1 MTEDAKLLDYLKRT
15 TAELR
20 QTRRQLREAEGRG
33 REPLAIVAM
42 SCRFPGGVESPEDLW
57 DLVAAGGDAIS
68 DFPTDRGWDLDALY
82 DPDPERSGTSYVRE
96 GGFLPDAGEF
106 DAELFGISPREALS
120 MDPQQRLL
128 LETSWQLFER
138 AGLDPHGLAGSRVG
152 VFVGTNGQDYA
163 HRSPLVPEAAEGH
176 HLTGN
181 AASVASGR
189 VSYVFGLEGPAVTV
203 DTACSSSL
211 VAMHLAA
218 QALRSGECSMALAG
232 GVSVMSTPRTFVEF
246 SRQRGLSPDGRCKA
260 FAAGADGTGWGEGVG
275 LVLLERLSDA
285 LANGHRV
292 LAVLR
297 GSAVNQD
304 GASNGLTAPNGP
316 SQQRVIRQAL
326 ANAGLSAGDVDV
338 VEAHG
343 TGTTLGDPI
352 EAQAL
357 LATYGQDRS
366 EGRPLWLGSVKSN
379 IGHTQAAAGVA
390 GVIKMVMAMRH
401 GHLPETLHVDEPS
414 PHVDW
419 SAGEV
424 RLLTE
429 PVLWSGEGRVR
440 RAGVSSF
447 GVSGTNAHVVLE
459 EPPAMEV
466 PGVAVAAPSS
476 AEPSGPVPWVVSGR
490 GDAGLR
496 GQAAG
501 LAEFV
506 RDHGD
511 VDVAGV
517 AAALSNR
524 AVLEDRAVV
533 VGADVADLVEGLE
546 ALAGGASI
554 DALVTGSPLVG
565 KTAVLFTG
573 QGSQFAGMGARL
585 YERFESF
592 AGAVDEVCAVAD
604 GLLPGPLRPVLF
616 GEGGRGDLIDETV
629 FAQVGLLALEVGLWR
644 VLVECGVRA
653 DVLVGHSVGEIGAAV
668 AAGVLS
674 LSDAARLAC
683 VRGRLMQGMDAG
695 GVMVSVAAPGEVMRE
710 RVRAVPGVW
719 VAAVNA
725 SESVVL
731 AGEGDAVRGVVAELE
746 AEGLRTRWLPVG
758 HAFHT
763 PLMAPM
769 LEDFAA
775 AIADVEFA
783 APEIP
788 IVSTVS
794 GDLAGTDFGSPA
806 YWVGHVRQ
814 PVRFA
819 EAVEKA
825 RELGVRVWA
834 EVGPQPALSAVMEE
848 RGGEA
853 VASFMRRDRDQ
864 ATSLLMGLARLHV
877 HGVGVEWDRW
887 VSGAG
892 QSVELPT
899 YAFQRRRYWL
909 EASASSVSGPSVDS
923 VTEEFW
929 AAVER
934 NDLEA
939 LGLGEDTPSAA
950 VLPALTAWRQGH
962 QERRT
967 LADWRYRVAWKPVPE
982 PVTPTTL
989 TGTWLVVG
997 QDEGTLA
1004 PLAAMLDTCGA
1015 QAELLTV
1022 APGTG
1027 RAALADR
1034 LRAVSGNAA
1043 APSGVLSALA
1053 LPGGAA
1059 VGEWGAA
1066 GDSLALVQALGDAG
1080 VTAPLWA
1087 LTSGAVGTDG
1097 DEPVRAPEAAAIW
1110 GLGRVAAL
1118 EHPERWGGLIDL
1130 PADPDAVAY
1139 QRLGLVL
1146 TGATGEDQVAV
1157 RATRIL
1163 GCRLRRDTTPTHGEP
1178 EWSPGGSALITG
1190 GTGALGGHVARR
1202 LAERGAEHIVLLS
1215 RQGPDAP
1222 GADDLRRELEA
1233 LGTRVTLRACDI
1245 SRRAELAEAIA
1256 AVPATYPL
1264 TTVVHAAAVLDDA
1277 PLSALTPERLSAVLD
1292 AKATSARHLDELT
1305 RDLPP
1310 TSFVLFSAFGGV
1322 LGSAGQGNYAAANAV
1337 LDALAEQRRAAGLP
1351 ATAIAWGA
1359 WAGDGMAARS
1369 AATVL
1374 RLRRTGARP
1383 MAPELALA
1391 AMVGALGTGGTNVMV
1406 ADVDWSR
1413 FTPAFTAV
1421 RPSMLL
1427 ADLPDA
1433 RGALVPDGAHTAD
1446 RTSPAVQETAR
1457 RLAALTGTER
1467 RAAVLDLVRD
1477 QVAAVLGHADPSAVG
1492 SERLF
1497 RDLGFDSLT
1506 GLDLRNRLT
1515 AGTGLTLPATL
1526 VFDHPT
1532 VGQLTARLDAELGG
1546 AADAPPAR
1554 ADGPVPAAPAAD
1566 ADEPIAIVAVA
1577 CRLPGGVRSPED
1589 LWTLLADGVD
1599 AISEFPTDRGWDL
1612 SRLSAPETDGPGTS
1626 YVRHGGFLSGAAE
1639 FDAGFFGI
1647 GPREALTMD
1656 PQQRLLLETSWEVLE
1671 RAGIDPTSLRGSRTG
1686 VFAGTNG
1693 QDYAGL
1699 LTDVPDAED
1708 FAATGNAAS
1717 VLSGRVAYALG
1728 LEGPAVT
1735 VDTACSAS
1743 LVGIHLAGQAL
1754 RRQECS
1760 LALAGGVTVMSTP
1773 NAFVSFSRQRGL
1785 APDGRCKPFSA
1796 RADGTAWGEGV
1807 AVLLL
1812 ERLSDARRH
1821 GHPVL
1826 AVVRGSAVNQDGAS
1840 NGLTAPNGPSQQ
1852 RVIRSALA
1860 DGALTPADVDAVE
1873 AHGTGTVLGDPIEA
1887 QALIAAYGDRP
1898 ADRPLRIGSIKS
1910 NIGHTQAAAGA
1921 AGVIKMVLA
1930 LQHGLLPRT
1939 LHAQE
1944 ASAYV
1949 DWSAGEVS
1957 LLTEAVPWDRDDRPR
1972 RAGVSSFG
1980 VSGTNAHVIIE
1991 EAPQAAAS
1999 EPHPGTTEPEDVP
2012 REVRAGKT
2020 QPGQA
2025 LPREALPFLLS
2036 ARDDATVAAQAAR
2049 LREHLT
2055 AHPTLTLPDVAHALA
2070 TSRAALEH
2078 RAVVLAQ
2085 DRDELLGTLT
2095 AMADGAPAPA
2105 VLRGVADEGRIAVL
2119 FPGQGSQSIGMG
2131 RALYGRYPTFAACLD
2146 EVCAAFAPELE
2157 RPLLDVLHAEPGTT
2171 EADLLD
2177 RTRYT
2182 QPALFAVEVALYR
2195 LLEGWG
2201 LRPDYLLGH
2210 SIGELVAAHVAGV
2223 LTMPEAARL
2232 VAARGRLM
2240 EALPDG
2246 GAMIAVAVAPEDLA
2260 PLLDGYQHRIDVAAV
2275 NGPAST
2281 VLSGDEDAVR
2291 AIARLCGEQGI
2302 KQRRLN
2308 VSHAFHSGHM
2318 DGMLTAFGDLVNEL
2332 DLAPARIP
2340 IVSNVTGVALT
2351 ADEATTPD
2359 YWVRHV
2365 RETVRFHDG
2374 IRWLHSRGVTVFVEL
2389 GPDGALSAM
2398 GAGCLPDA
2406 VDDVT
2411 FVPTLRRSWPEP
2423 RAVTAAL
2430 GELHTRGIP
2439 LDWPAIAAG
2448 WGGRPVPLP
2457 TYPFRRRRHWPEA
2470 APIPVAVAAADPV
2483 DARFWTAVER
2493 HDIASLT
2500 GELGVSETAA
2510 LPELLPAL
2518 TAWRERRH
2526 TESAVQ
2532 DWRYRI
2538 RWRRPTTMPVSRPT
2552 GTWIVVPPS
2561 APEAAV
2567 ETTGVLAALARCG
2580 ARAQLLTVDP
2590 DGDTDFGTALRD
2602 AFGAADAPPVGV
2614 LSLLALDRRPHP
2626 HHPELTAGL
2635 VGTVRLIQALTEAE
2649 SEAEAKSGARL
2660 WCVTR
2665 GAVAVDRDATVI
2677 DPAQA
2682 QVWGLGRVAALE
2694 HPRQWGGLADLPA
2707 EPDETAYDRLCAIV
2721 TGGGGEEDQVA
2732 IRPAGI
2738 LVRRLTRA
2746 AASTARGWQPRG
2758 TVLITGGT
2766 GGIGAHVARRLARGG
2781 ANHLVLLSR
2790 SGANSPE
2797 AAALSAE
2804 LGTRVTIVACDVTD
2818 RHAVADL
2825 VARMSADGHPIRAV
2839 LHAAGISRHAS
2850 LVDTTPD
2857 EIADTLRAKTA
2868 GAAVLHEVFADTE
2881 LDAFVLFSS
2890 IAGIWG
2896 SGGQAAYAA
2905 ANAYLDALAEHRRTQ
2920 GLPATS
2926 VAWGAWAGIGMATV
2940 GDAAEQLR
2948 QRGINVMDPDRAFV
2962 ALSQAIA
2969 EDEPH
2974 VTVADVDWD
2983 RFVPLF
2989 TGARPSPLLAEL
3001 QQAEDQL
3008 VDSGGD
3014 PASEPGDLGHR
3025 MASLSEAD
3033 GIQLLLDLVR
3043 AEAAAVLGHADPDE
3057 VDPGRAFRSHGFDS
3071 LSSIQ
3076 LRDRLAVAIGSTL
3089 PATLVFDHPSPLA
3102 LAGHLRDTLLGLRPE
3117 RVQDSPVRSAADDD
3131 PVVIVGMSC
3140 RFPGRV
3146 ASPEALWDL
3155 VAAGGDAISDFPTD
3169 RGWDLD
3175 ALYDPDPERSG
3186 TSYAREG
3193 GFLHDAGEFDA
3204 GFFGINPREAL
3215 AMDPQQRLLLEVTWE
3230 ALERAHIAPDSL
3242 RTSPTGVFVGT
3253 SGQDYMS
3260 LPGDPSSEGYFLTG
3274 NAASVVS
3281 GRLAYVFGLE
3291 GPAVTVDTA
3300 CSSSLVAMHLAA
3312 QALRSGECSLALAGG
3327 VTVMS
3332 TPGAFVEFSRQRGLS
3347 PDGRCKPF
3355 AAGADG
3361 TGWAEGVGVVLLE
3374 RLSDAR
3380 RHGHRVLAVLRGSAV
3395 NQDGASNG
3403 LTAPNGPSQQRVIR
3417 QALANAG
3424 LSAGDVDVVEAHGT
3438 GTTLGDPIEAQA
3450 LLATYGQDRSEGRPL
3465 WLGSVK
3471 SNIGHTQAAAGV
3483 AGVIKMVMAMR
3494 HGHLPE
3500 TLHVDEPSPHV
3511 DWSAGEV
3518 RLLTEPVLWSG
3529 EGRVRRAGVSS
3540 FGVSGTNAHVVLEEP
3555 PAMEVPGVAVAA
3567 PSSAEPS
3574 GPVPWVVSG
3583 RGDGGLRGQA
3593 AGLAEFVRDTGVVD
3607 VVGVAAGLRNRAVLE
3622 DRSVVVGSSVEELL
3636 AGLDALAEGGS
3647 FDALVTGSPLVGKT
3661 AVLFTGQGSQFA
3673 GMGARLYERFEVF
3686 AGVVDEVCSVAD
3698 GLLPGP
3704 LRPVLF
3710 GEGGRGDLIDETV
3723 FAQVGLLA
3731 LEVGLWRVLVE
3742 CGVRADVLVG
3752 HSVGEIGAAVA
3763 AGVLSLSDAVRLVCV
3778 RGRLMQGMDAGGVMV
3793 SVAGPAA
3800 EIADRIAGLA
3810 GVWVAAVNAPDSV
3823 VLAGEGDAV
3832 RGVVEKLDAEG
3843 LRTRWLSA
3851 SHAFHT
3857 PLMAP
3862 MLEDFAAVIADLS
3875 FGPAEIPVVSTVS
3888 GELTGA
3894 DFGSPAYWVEHVRQP
3909 VRFAEAVAK
3918 ARELGVR
3925 VWAEVGPQ
3933 PALSTVMEERGGE
3946 AVASFMRRDRDQAT
3960 SLLMGLARLH
3970 VHGVG
3975 VEWDRWVSG
3984 AGQSVELPTYAFQ
3997 RSRYW
4002 VAGSSG
4008 VAGGS
4013 LSGVGLAVAGHR
4025 LLGARV
4031 SLADGGAVFTG
4042 RLSTSTQPWLA
4053 DHAVT
4058 GVVLLPGTAFVDF
4071 MAYAGQQMG
4080 CRQVREL
4087 TLQAPLL
4094 VPEGG
4099 PGVTVQ
4105 VVVAAPDE
4113 HGQRTVDI
4121 HSRPDTEAG
4130 EWTRHG
4136 TGVLA
4141 EALETPDTAW
4151 TWPPAGVRV
4160 PAEDIHAGLS
4170 EAGFDYGPVFRG
4182 LRQVWRDGEDVY
4194 AEVVLPD
4201 DPTGFA
4207 LHPALLDAALHALAA
4222 TSGVG
4227 VGVGDGGLPFAF
4239 SGVTVHRTGARVL
4252 RARLRR
4258 GADGVAV
4265 EAFDPTGR
4273 PVVTVEAL
4281 AFRPVSE
4288 ASLRSAQDIPLR
4300 IRWDQVAVVPDG
4312 PAFAPGDFALVSA
4325 GHHIGVADVTR
4336 AVDDGSAAPAWVV
4349 LDLPCGADGPV
4360 PERARAATEW
4370 VLLQV
4375 QEFLAAPAL
4384 ADARMMIR
4392 TTGAVI
4398 TGPGDADV
4406 DPAVAAVWGLAR
4418 SAGAEN
4424 PGRIHLLDT
4433 DTETDTDTDTDTG
4446 TGQVPLGDL
4455 LAAVHAAGREQVALR
4470 KNALLAPRLVELE
4483 DDALAVPDGPGRRL
4497 VPGGQT
4503 LDGLAL
4509 VADPSAPQA
4518 LAPGQVR
4525 VAVRAA
4531 GLNFRDVMVALGM
4544 YPGRAALGA
4553 EGAGVVTE
4561 VGPGVT
4567 GTAVGDRVFGLMPEC
4582 FGPSA
4587 VADARTLAAVPD
4599 DWSFTEAASV
4609 PIVFLTAWYA
4619 LRDLADLRPGERVLI
4634 HAGAGGVGMAA
4645 IQLARHLGAEVFATA
4660 HPAKW
4665 GTLRA
4670 LGVAADHMASSR
4682 DLDFRAR
4689 FAAVTEGHGVD
4700 VVLNSLAG
4708 EFVDASLQLLPHG
4721 GRFVEMG
4728 KTDVRTEDE
4737 VPAGVTYRTFDL
4749 ADPEPERI
4757 GAMLSEVLGLLRR
4770 GALDLLPITT
4780 WDVRQAPA
4788 AFRHLGQAKHTG
4800 KLVLTVPA
4808 PLDPAGTVLVT
4819 GGTGTLGALLSRH
4832 LVAEY
4837 GVRHLLLAGRQG
4849 PAAPGAAELVAELAQ
4864 LGAEAH
4870 VVACDVSRR
4879 DEVAALLKGVDP
4891 DHPLTGV
4898 LHAAGV
4904 VDDAVVGSLTP
4915 QRLGAVLAA
4924 KADSAWHLHELTRG
4938 ADLAMFTLLSSAAGV
4953 LGAAGQGNYAAAN
4966 TFLDALAEHR
4976 RARGLP
4982 AQSHSWGL
4990 WAQRSGI
4997 SGHLT
5002 ESDLARITASGMV
5015 PLDSETGLR
5024 LWDRAGERT
5033 DRPHLVLLQL
5043 NPRHRRTHPLLV
5055 DPAAPGPAPRARE
5068 AGAVGQTE
5076 ARERLATLPAG
5087 ERRRVLLGLVREHA
5101 AAALGLPSV
5110 VTVEDGRAFKD
5121 LGFDSLTGIELR
5133 NRLNAATGV
5142 SLRPTLVFDHPT
5154 PQLLAEHLDRQ
5165 VTAGTVA
5172 PATTGGGA
5180 EASEDDLTEAD
5191 FRRML
5196 ATIPFRTLR
5205 EAGLTGPLLRLARGD
5220 GDPSAGPEERPDEI
5234 DAMDADDLVRIAL
5247 DTFED

>member
-1 MTEDAKLLDYLKRT
+1 MTEDAKLLDYLKRAT
-15 TAELR
+15 SELR
-20 QTRRQLREAEGRG
+20 QTRRQLREAEARG

-57 DLVAAGGDAIS
+57 DLIAAGGDAVA

-96 GGFLPDAGEF
+96 GGFLPDAGDF
-106 DAELFGISPREALS
+106 DAELFGISPREALA

-138 AGLDPHGLAGSRVG
+138 AGLDPNGLAGSRVG

-163 HRSPLVPEAAEGH
+163 QRFPVVPEEIEGYA
-176 HLTGN
+176 LTGN

-189 VSYVFGLEGPAVTV
+189 VAYAFGLEGPAVTV

-211 VAMHLAA
+211 VALHMAA

-246 SRQRGLSPDGRCKA
+246 SRQRGLAPDGRCKA
-260 FAAGADGTGWGEGVG
+260 FAAAADGTGWGEGVG
-275 LVLLERLSDA
+275 LVLLEKLSDA
-285 LANGHRV
+285 VANGHRV
-292 LAVLR
+292 LAVMR

-326 ANAGLSAGDVDV
+326 ANAGLSAADVDA

-357 LATYGQDRS
+357 LATYGQDRP
-366 EGRPLWLGSVKSN
+366 EDRPLWLGSVKSN

-401 GHLPETLHVDEPS
+401 GQLPLTLHVDEPS

-419 SAGEV
+419 SAGGV

-429 PVLWSGEGRVR
+429 PVVWPGEGRLR

-447 GVSGTNAHVVLE
+447 GVSGTNAHVILE
-459 EPPAMEV
+459 EPPAVEAVDLSPVEV
-466 PGVAVAAPSS
+466 P
-476 AEPSGPVPWVVSGR
+476 GPVPWLVSGR

-496 GQAAG
+496 GQAARLAG
-501 LAEFV
+501 FVRERRAAGAVDGDWLAGAAAGLVRRARLDARAVMVGSGAKGLTAGLDALAE
-506 RDHGD
+506 
-511 VDVAGV
+511 GV
-517 AAALSNR
+517 SA
-524 AVLEDRAVV
+524 
-533 VGADVADLVEGLE
+533 EG
-546 ALAGGASI
+546 
-554 DALVTGSPLVG
+554 LVTGSPVVG

-573 QGSQFAGMGARL
+573 QGSQFAGMGAQL
-585 YERFESF
+585 YERFDSF
-592 AGAVDEVCAVAD
+592 AGVVDEVCAVAD
-604 GLLPGPLRPVLF
+604 ELLPEPLRPVLF
-616 GEGGRGDLIDETV
+616 GEGGRGGLLDRTV
-629 FAQVGLLALEVGLWR
+629 FAQVGLVALEVGLWR
-644 VLVECGVRA
+644 VLAESGVRA
-653 DVLVGHSVGEIGAAV
+653 DVLVGHSVGEISAAV
-668 AAGVLS
+668 ASGVLS
-674 LSDAARLAC
+674 LSDAVRLAC
-683 VRGRLMQGMDAG
+683 VRGTLMQGLAG
-695 GVMVSVAAPGEVMRE
+695 DGVMVSVAARVEQVEE
-710 RVRAVPGVW
+710 RIAGLAGVW

-725 SESVVL
+725 PESVVL
-731 AGEGDAVRGVVAELE
+731 AGEADAVRGLVGKLDAE
-746 AEGLRTRWLPVG
+746 AVRTRWLPVS

-763 PLMAPM
+763 PLMDPM

-775 AIADVEFA
+775 AIAGVEVA
-783 APEIP
+783 EPRIP
-788 IVSTVS
+788 IVSTVT
-794 GDLAGTDFGSPA
+794 GELAGADFGSTE
-806 YWVGHVRQ
+806 YWVQHVRK

-819 EAVEKA
+819 DAVRTA
-825 RELGVRVWA
+825 RELGARVWA
-834 EVGPQPALSAVMEE
+834 EVGPQPALSAAMGE
-848 RGGEA
+848 REGEA

-864 ATSLLMGLARLHV
+864 VTGLLTGLARLHV
-877 HGVGVEWDRW
+877 HGVEVDWDRW
-887 VSGAG
+887 VPRSS
-892 QSVELPT
+892 QPVEVPT

-909 EASASSVSGPSVDS
+909 EAPASPVTGPVADP
-923 VTEEFW
+923 VTAEFW
-929 AAVER
+929 EAVER
-934 NDLEA
+934 NDLQA
-939 LGLGEDTPSAA
+939 LGLDDDTASDA
-950 VLPALTAWRQGH
+950 VLPALAAWRRGH
-962 QERRT
+962 QERQT
-967 LADWRYRVAWKPVPE
+967 LAGWRYHVTWKPLPDTS
-982 PVTPTTL
+982 TPATL

-997 QDEGTLA
+997 RDDGAPE
-1004 PLAAMLDTCGA
+1004 PLAAMVQSCGA
-1015 QAELLTV
+1015 GAEVLTV
-1022 APGTG
+1022 EPGIG
-1027 RAALADR
+1027 RDALADR
-1034 LRAVSGNAA
+1034 LREVSTNTSSL
-1043 APSGVLSALA
+1043 SGVLSALA
-1053 LPGGAA
+1053 LTDGAA
-1059 VGEWGAA
+1059 P
-1066 GDSLALVQALGDAG
+1066 GDWTVTADTLALVQALGDAG
-1080 VTAPLWA
+1080 VNAPLWC

-1097 DEPVRAPEAAAIW
+1097 DDPVRVPEAAAIW
-1110 GLGRVAAL
+1110 GLGRAAAL
-1118 EHPERWGGLIDL
+1118 EHPDRWGGLIDL
-1130 PADPDAVAY
+1130 PADPGASAY
-1139 QRLGLVL
+1139 QRLGAVL
-1146 TGATGEDQVAV
+1146 ARATGEDQVAV
-1157 RATRIL
+1157 RATRML
-1163 GCRLRRDTTPTHGEP
+1163 ACRLRRATTPAHGEAA
-1178 EWSPGGSALITG
+1178 WSPGGSTLITG

-1222 GADDLRRELEA
+1222 GADRLRRDLEA
-1233 LGTRVTLRACDI
+1233 HGTRVTLRACDI

-1256 AVPATYPL
+1256 AVPAAYPL

-1277 PLSALTPERLSAVLD
+1277 PLSALTPERLSSVLD
-1292 AKATSARHLDELT
+1292 AKATSARYLDELT
-1305 RDLPP
+1305 RDLSPV
-1310 TSFVLFSAFGGV
+1310 TFVLFSAFGGV

-1369 AATVL
+1369 AATVQ
-1374 RLRRTGARP
+1374 RLRRTGVRP

-1391 AMVGALGTGGTNVMV
+1391 ALERALGTGESTVLL

-1413 FTPAFTAV
+1413 FTPAFTAA

-1433 RGALVPDGAHTAD
+1433 RGALTRDGA
-1446 RTSPAVQETAR
+1446 SPSDGTGPVLPETAR
-1457 RLAALTGTER
+1457 RLAALPGSER
-1467 RAAVLDLVRD
+1467 HAALLDLVRD
-1477 QVAAVLGHADPSAVG
+1477 QVAAVLGHVDPTAVG
-1492 SERLF
+1492 SERPF
-1497 RDLGFDSLT
+1497 RELGFDSLT

-1515 AGTGLTLPATL
+1515 VATGLSLPATL

-1532 VGQLTARLDAELGG
+1532 VGRLTAYLDAGLGG
-1546 AADAPPAR
+1546 AAGEPQAQVDGAAR
-1554 ADGPVPAAPAAD
+1554 AATAPD
-1566 ADEPIAIVAVA
+1566 ADEPIAIVAAA

-1589 LWTLLADGVD
+1589 LWTLLVDGVD
-1599 AISEFPTDRGWDL
+1599 AMSEFPTDRGWDL
-1612 SRLSAPETDGPGTS
+1612 PRLYAPDTDRPGTS
-1626 YVRHGGFLSGAAE
+1626 YVRHGGFLSDVAQ

-1647 GPREALTMD
+1647 SPREALAMD

-1671 RAGIDPTSLRGSRTG
+1671 RAGIDPSSLRGSRTG

-1699 LTDVPDAED
+1699 LTGAPDGED

-1717 VLSGRVAYALG
+1717 VLSGRVAYTLG

-1735 VDTACSAS
+1735 VDTACSSS

-1754 RRQECS
+1754 RRGECS

-1773 NAFVSFSRQRGL
+1773 DAFVSFSRQRGL

-1812 ERLSDARRH
+1812 ERLSDARRN

-1930 LQHGLLPRT
+1930 LRHGLLPRT
-1939 LHAQE
+1939 LHAEE
-1944 ASAYV
+1944 ASPHV

-1957 LLTEAVPWDRDDRPR
+1957 LLTEAVPWDREDRPR

-1980 VSGTNAHVIIE
+1980 VSGTNAHIVIE
-1991 EAPQAAAS
+1991 EAPELAAP
-1999 EPHPGTTEPEDVP
+1999 EPHPGEAEP
-2012 REVRAGKT
+2012 AGT
-2020 QPGQA
+2020 LPG
-2025 LPREALPFLLS
+2025 EALPFLLS

-2049 LREHLT
+2049 LHEHLT
-2055 AHPTLTLPDVAHALA
+2055 ARPDLTLPDVAHALA

-2095 AMADGAPAPA
+2095 ALADGAPAPA
-2105 VLRGVADEGRIAVL
+2105 ALRGLADEGRVAVL
-2119 FPGQGSQSIGMG
+2119 FPGQGSQSAGMG
-2131 RALYGRYPTFAACLD
+2131 RALYGRYPAFAACLD

-2157 RPLLDVLHAEPGTT
+2157 RPLLDVLHAEPGTP

-2177 RTRYT
+2177 RTHYT

-2210 SIGELVAAHVAGV
+2210 SIGELAAAHVAGV
-2223 LTMPEAARL
+2223 LTLPQAARL

-2240 EALPDG
+2240 QALPDG
-2246 GAMIAVAVAPEDLA
+2246 GAMLAVAAAPDDLA
-2260 PLLDGYQHRIDVAAV
+2260 PLLDGHRHRIDIAAV
-2275 NGPAST
+2275 NGPAAT
-2281 VLSGDEDAVR
+2281 VLSGDEEAVR
-2291 AIARLCGEQGI
+2291 NVAERCAERGI
-2302 KQRRLN
+2302 KNRRLN
-2308 VSHAFHSGHM
+2308 VSHAFHSSRM
-2318 DGMLTAFGDLVNEL
+2318 DGMLAPFGDLVSEL

-2340 IVSNVTGVALT
+2340 VVSNVTGTALT
-2351 ADEATTPD
+2351 ADEATAPE

-2389 GPDGALSAM
+2389 GPDGVLSAM

-2406 VDDVT
+2406 VDEVA
-2411 FVPTLRRSWPEP
+2411 FVPTLRPSRPEQ

-2430 GELHTRGIP
+2430 GELHVRGVR
-2439 LDWPAIAAG
+2439 LDWPEIASG
-2448 WGGRPVPLP
+2448 WGGRPVALP
-2457 TYPFRRRRHWPEA
+2457 TYPFRRRRYWPDA
-2470 APIPVAVAAADPV
+2470 APAPVAAADPA
-2483 DARFWTAVER
+2483 DTRFWTAVDR
-2493 HDIASLT
+2493 QDIASLT
-2500 GELGVSETAA
+2500 GELGVAETAA

-2518 TAWRERRH
+2518 AAWRERLH

-2532 DWRYRI
+2532 EWRYRI
-2538 RWRRPTTMPVSRPT
+2538 GWRRLTDLPRPRRA
-2552 GTWIVVPPS
+2552 GAWIVVAPP
-2561 APEAAV
+2561 APQAAA
-2567 ETTGVLAALARCG
+2567 ETAGVLAALARRG
-2580 ARAQLLTVDP
+2580 ARAHLLTVDP
-2590 DGDTDFGTALRD
+2590 DGGTDAGTALRD
-2602 AFGAADAPPVGV
+2602 ALGAADARPAGV
-2614 LSLLALDRRPHP
+2614 LSLLALDRRPHS
-2626 HHPELTAGL
+2626 HRPELTAGL
-2635 VGTVRLIQALTEAE
+2635 AGTVRLIQTLAETETGTGTGTGTGHDHDHGHKAE
-2649 SEAEAKSGARL
+2649 SGAGTGTRL

-2665 GAVAVDRDATVI
+2665 GAVVADRTATVT

-2694 HPRQWGGLADLPA
+2694 HPRQWGGLADLPP
-2707 EPDETAYDRLCAIV
+2707 EPDDTAYDRLCAVV
-2721 TGGGGEEDQVA
+2721 TGDTGEDQVA
-2732 IRPAGI
+2732 IRPAGV
-2738 LVRRLTRA
+2738 LGRRLTRA
-2746 AASTARGWQPRG
+2746 AASTTGGWQPRG

-2766 GGIGAHVARRLARGG
+2766 GGIGAHVARRLARNG
-2781 ANHLVLLSR
+2781 ADHLVLVSR
-2790 SGANSPE
+2790 SGAGSPE
-2797 AAALSAE
+2797 AASLVAE
-2804 LGTRVTIVACDVTD
+2804 LGSKVTIAACDVTD
-2818 RHAVADL
+2818 RRAVTDL
-2825 VARMSADGHPIRAV
+2825 VARMSADGHTIRAV

-2850 LVDTTPD
+2850 LADTTPD
-2857 EIADTLRAKTA
+2857 EIADTLAAKTT
-2868 GAAVLHEVFADTE
+2868 GAAVLHEVFAGTE

-2890 IAGIWG
+2890 IAGVWG

-2905 ANAYLDALAEHRRTQ
+2905 ANAHLDALAEHRRAQ

-2926 VAWGAWAGIGMATV
+2926 VAWGAWAGVGMATV

-2948 QRGINVMDPDRAFV
+2948 RRGITVMDADRAVV
-2962 ALSQAIA
+2962 ALLQAVA
-2969 EDEPH
+2969 GDEPQ

-3001 QQAEDQL
+3001 PEATSQFTRADDDEPVPVTGEL
-3008 VDSGGD
+3008 GG
-3014 PASEPGDLGHR
+3014 R
-3025 MASLSEAD
+3025 VASLPEAD
-3033 GIQLLLDLVR
+3033 GTRLLLDLVR
-3043 AEAAAVLGHADPDE
+3043 AEAAAVLGHADAEE
-3057 VDPGRAFRSHGFDS
+3057 VDADRAFRSLGFDS
-3071 LSSIQ
+3071 LTSIQ
-3076 LRDRLAVAIGSTL
+3076 LRDRLAVATGTAL
-3089 PATLVFDHPSPLA
+3089 PATLVFDHPNPA
-3102 LAGHLRDTLLGLRPE
+3102 VLAGHLRDTLLGLRTRQP
-3117 RVQDSPVRSAADDD
+3117 QDSPVRSADSDD
-3131 PVVIVGMSC
+3131 PIVIVGMSC

-3146 ASPEALWDL
+3146 ESPEELWDL
-3155 VAAGGDAISDFPTD
+3155 VASGGDAISGFPED

-3175 ALYDPDPERSG
+3175 ALYDPDPEHSG

-3193 GFLHDAGEFDA
+3193 GFLADAGEFDA
-3204 GFFGINPREAL
+3204 GFFGISPREAL

-3242 RTSPTGVFVGT
+3242 RTSPTGVFMGT

-3260 LPGDPSSEGYFLTG
+3260 LPGDASSEGYFLTG

-3312 QALRSGECSLALAGG
+3312 QALRAGECSLALAGG
-3327 VTVMS
+3327 ATVMS
-3332 TPGAFVEFSRQRGLS
+3332 TPAAFVEFSRQRGLA

-3355 AAGADG
+3355 AAAADG
-3361 TGWAEGVGVVLLE
+3361 TGWAEGVGVLLLE

-3380 RHGHRVLAVLRGSAV
+3380 RQGHRVLAVVRGSAV

-3424 LSAGDVDVVEAHGT
+3424 LGAGEVDVVEAHGT

-3450 LLATYGQDRSEGRPL
+3450 LLATYGQERPVDRPL

-3483 AGVIKMVMAMR
+3483 AGVIKMVMAMH
-3494 HGHLPE
+3494 HGQLPG

-3511 DWSAGEV
+3511 DWSAGDV
-3518 RLLTEPVLWSG
+3518 RLLTEPVVWSG
-3529 EGRVRRAGVSS
+3529 GARPRRAGVSS
-3540 FGVSGTNAHVVLEEP
+3540 FGVSGTNAHVILEEP
-3555 PAMEVPGVAVAA
+3555 PAVEAVDLS
-3567 PSSAEPS
+3567 PVQVS
-3574 GPVPWVVSG
+3574 GPVPWVVSA
-3583 RGDGGLRGQA
+3583 RGAAGLRGQA
-3593 AGLAEFVRDTGVVD
+3593 ARLAEFVRGRGDVD
-3607 VVGVAAGLRNRAVLE
+3607 VAGVAATLLNRAVLE
-3622 DRSVVVGSSVEELL
+3622 DRAVVVGADVAELVR
-3636 AGLDALAEGGS
+3636 GLDALGEGVSAEG
-3647 FDALVTGSPLVGKT
+3647 LVTGSPVVGKT

-3673 GMGARLYERFEVF
+3673 GMGEQLYERFTSF
-3686 AGVVDEVCSVAD
+3686 AGVVDEVCAVAD
-3698 GLLPGP
+3698 ELLPEP

-3710 GEGGRGDLIDETV
+3710 GEGGRGDLLDRTV
-3723 FAQVGLLA
+3723 FAQVGLVA
-3731 LEVGLWRVLVE
+3731 LEVGLWRVLAE
-3742 CGVRADVLVG
+3742 SGVRADVLVG
-3752 HSVGEIGAAVA
+3752 HSVGEISAAVA
-3763 AGVLSLSDAVRLVCV
+3763 SGVLTLPDAVRLVCV
-3778 RGRLMQGMDAGGVMV
+3778 RGTLMQGLAGDGVMV
-3793 SVAGPAA
+3793 SVAARV
-3800 EIADRIAGLA
+3800 EQVEERIAGLA
-3810 GVWVAAVNAPDSV
+3810 GVWVAAVNAPESV
-3823 VLAGEGDAV
+3823 VLAGEADAV
-3832 RGVVEKLDAEG
+3832 RGLVGKLDAEG
-3843 LRTRWLSA
+3843 VRTRWLPV

-3857 PLMAP
+3857 PLMDP
-3862 MLEDFAAVIADLS
+3862 MLEDFTAAIA
-3875 FGPAEIPVVSTVS
+3875 GVEVAEPRIPIVSTVS
-3888 GELTGA
+3888 GELAGA
-3894 DFGSPAYWVEHVRQP
+3894 GFGSTEYWVEHVRRP
-3909 VRFAEAVAK
+3909 VRFADAVGT
-3918 ARELGVR
+3918 ARELGARIWV
-3925 VWAEVGPQ
+3925 EVGPQ
-3933 PALSTVMEERGGE
+3933 PALSAAMGEREGE
-3946 AVASFMRRDRDQAT
+3946 AVASFMRRDRDQVT
-3960 SLLMGLARLH
+3960 GLLTGLARLH
-3970 VHGVG
+3970 VHGVEVG
-3975 VEWDRWVSG
+3975 WDRWVPPTREP
-3984 AGQSVELPTYAFQ
+3984 VEVPTYAFQ
-3997 RSRYW
+3997 RRRYW
-4002 VAGSSG
+4002 AAGS
-4008 VAGGS
+4008 AGASPGS
-4013 LSGVGLAVAGHR
+4013 LSGAGLAVAGHR
-4025 LLGARV
+4025 LLGAQV
-4031 SLADGGAVFTG
+4031 SLADGGVVLTG
-4042 RLSTSTQPWLA
+4042 RLSVPTQPWIA

-4058 GVVLLPGTAFVDF
+4058 GVVVLPGTAFVDL
-4071 MAYAGQQMG
+4071 AVHAGRLVG
-4080 CRQVREL
+4080 SPRVREL
-4087 TLQAPLL
+4087 TLHAPLVL
-4094 VPEGG
+4094 PEDG

-4105 VVVAAPDE
+4105 VAVDDPDE
-4113 HGQRTVDI
+4113 QGQRTVSV
-4121 HSRPDTEAG
+4121 HSRPDTGDG
-4130 EWTRHG
+4130 EWTRHA
-4136 TGVLA
+4136 TGALTAA
-4141 EALETPDTAW
+4141 EHVPEAAW
-4151 TWPPAGVRV
+4151 VWPPAAEPV
-4160 PAEDIHAGLS
+4160 PAEDVYAGLAD
-4170 EAGFDYGPVFRG
+4170 AGFDYGPVFQG
-4182 LRQVWRDGEDVY
+4182 LKQVWVDGEDVY

-4201 DPTGFA
+4201 DPSGFA

-4222 TSGVG
+4222 TDGTG
-4227 VGVGDGGLPFAF
+4227 EGGLPFAF
-4239 SGVTVHRTGARVL
+4239 TGVTVHATGARTL
-4252 RARLRR
+4252 HARLRR
-4258 GADGVAV
+4258 GADGVTV
-4265 EAFDPTGR
+4265 EAVDPTGR
-4273 PVVTVEAL
+4273 PVVTVDSL
-4281 AFRPVSE
+4281 AFRPVGE
-4288 ASLRSAQDIPLR
+4288 ASLGPARDVPLR
-4300 IRWDQVAVVPDG
+4300 MRWDQVAVVPDG
-4312 PAFAPGDFALVSA
+4312 LPSAPGDYALVSA
-4325 GHHIGVADVTR
+4325 GHHAGVADVVR
-4336 AVDDGSAAPAWVV
+4336 AVDDGATPPAWVV
-4349 LDLPCGADGPV
+4349 LDLPDGAAGSV
-4360 PERARAATEW
+4360 PERAHAAAEW
-4370 VLLQV
+4370 LLLQV
-4375 QEFLAAPAL
+4375 QGFLAAPAL
-4384 ADARMMIR
+4384 ADARMLIR
-4392 TTGAVI
+4392 TTGAVV
-4398 TGPGDADV
+4398 TGPGDRNA

-4418 SAGAEN
+4418 SAVAEN

-4433 DTETDTDTDTDTG
+4433 DTAD
-4446 TGQVPLGDL
+4446 VSVAVLP
-4455 LAAVHAAGREQVALR
+4455 AAVHAAGREQVALR
-4470 KNALLAPRLVELE
+4470 KGTLLAPRLVGLE
-4483 DDALAVPDGPGRRL
+4483 DDVLSVPEGADWRL

-4503 LDGLAL
+4503 FDGLRLA
-4509 VADPSAPQA
+4509 ADRAAPEA

-4561 VGPGVT
+4561 VGPDVT
-4567 GTAVGDRVFGLMPEC
+4567 WPAVGDRVFGLMPEC

-4587 VADARTLAAVPD
+4587 VTDARRLAVVPEE
-4599 DWSFTEAASV
+4599 WSFAEAASV

-4670 LGVAADHMASSR
+4670 LGVAEDHMASSR
-4682 DLDFRAR
+4682 DLGFRAR
-4689 FAAVTEGHGVD
+4689 FAARTEGRGVD

-4708 EFVDASLQLLPHG
+4708 EFVDASLALLPRG

-4728 KTDVRTEDE
+4728 KTDVRTGDE

-4757 GAMLSEVLGLLRR
+4757 GAMLSEILALLRR
-4770 GALDLLPITT
+4770 GALDLPPITT
-4780 WDVRQAPA
+4780 WDVREAPA

-4819 GGTGTLGALLSRH
+4819 GGTGTLGALLARH

-4837 GVRHLLLAGRQG
+4837 GVRHLLLTGRRG
-4849 PAAPGAAELVAELAQ
+4849 PAAPGARELVEELRRS
-4864 LGAEAH
+4864 GAEAR
-4870 VVACDVSRR
+4870 VVACDMSRR
-4879 DEVAALLKGVDP
+4879 AEVAALLDGVDP

-4904 VDDAVVGSLTP
+4904 TDDAVIGSLTP
-4915 QRLGAVLAA
+4915 QRLAAVLAA

-4938 ADLAMFTLLSSAAGV
+4938 ADLAMFTLFSSAAGV
-4953 LGAAGQGNYAAAN
+4953 LGAPGQGNYAAAN

-4990 WAQRSGI
+4990 WARRSGI

-5002 ESDLARITASGMV
+5002 EGDLARITASGMV
-5015 PLDSETGLR
+5015 PLSTEAGLR
-5024 LWDRAGERT
+5024 LWDRAGERA
-5033 DRPHLVLLQL
+5033 DRPHLVLLRL
-5043 NPRHRRTHPLLV
+5043 DPRRRPTHPLLAG
-5055 DPAAPGPAPRARE
+5055 PAAPERTPRARG
-5068 AGAVGQTE
+5068 AAAVGPAE
-5076 ARERLATLPAG
+5076 ARGRLAALPDD

-5101 AAALGLPSV
+5101 AAALGHASGE
-5110 VTVEDGRAFKD
+5110 TVEDERAFKD

-5154 PQLLAEHLDRQ
+5154 PRLLAEHLDRQ
-5165 VTAGTVA
+5165 VTAGRAA
-5172 PATTGGGA
+5172 PATGGA
-5180 EASEDDLTEAD
+5180 DASEDDLTEAD

-5196 ATIPFRTLR
+5196 AAIPFRTLR

-5220 GDPSAGPEERPDEI
+5220 DRPPSGPRQRPAEI